1 MHCGIKTAGRHQRM
15 TGIICINKPQ
25 EFTSFDVVAVMRR
38 CFGTKKVGHGGTLD
52 PMATGVL
59 PVFVGG
65 ATKAVDIIPDTDKSY
80 RAGFRLGL
88 TSDTQ
93 DIWGEVL
100 TKSEAGIS
108 EEILEN
114 ALCSF
119 RGEILQIPPMFS
131 ALKVNGQKLCD
142 LARQGIEIEREPRPI
157 TVSRLEL
164 IEFDGTDGII
174 EVDCSSGTYIRTLIH
189 DIGAALG
196 TGAVMTS
203 LCRTRACGFELA
215 QCRTVDE
222 VREADAD
229 TLASWLLPVEEVFA
243 PLYKIELDDV
253 QQKLYL
259 NGVRLDA
266 ARLSELPPRDVH
278 CTVYG
283 NGRFFGL
290 ARINEENE
298 LVSLKRFP
306 VE

>member
-1 MHCGIKTAGRHQRM
+1 M

-100 TKSEAGIS
+100 SRSDVSIS
-108 EEILEN
+108 AEILE
-114 ALCSF
+114 AAMAGF
-119 RGEILQIPPMFS
+119 RGEIMQIPPMYS

-142 LARQGIEIEREPRPI
+142 LARQGIEIEREARPI
-157 TVSRLEL
+157 TISRLEL
-164 IEFDGTDGII
+164 IQFDGTDGII

-203 LCRTRACGFELA
+203 LCRTRACGFALS
-215 QCRTVDE
+215 QCRTIEE
-222 VREADAD
+222 VRAADAE
-229 TLASWLLPVEEVFA
+229 TLNSWLLPVEEVFSA
-243 PLYKIELDDV
+243 LHRIDLDGV
-253 QQKLYL
+253 QQRLYL

-266 ARLSELPPRDVH
+266 ARLSEMPPVGVH
-278 CTVYG
+278 CTVFG
-283 NGRFFGL
+283 EGRFFGL
-290 ARINEENE
+290 AEVNSENE
-298 LVSLKRFP
+298 LVSVKRFP
-306 VE
+306 ME

>member
-1 MHCGIKTAGRHQRM
+1 VLRRIETGRTDM

-25 EFTSFDVVAVMRR
+25 DFTSFDVVAVMRR

-100 TKSEAGIS
+100 TTAEAVIS
-108 EEILEN
+108 AEMLEQ
-114 ALCSF
+114 ALTGF
-119 RGEILQIPPMFS
+119 RGEIMQIPPMYS

-142 LARQGIEIEREPRPI
+142 LARQGIEVERSARPI
-157 TVSRLEL
+157 TISRLQL
-164 IEFDGTDGII
+164 ISFDGTDGII

-196 TGAVMTS
+196 CGAVMTS
-203 LCRTRACGFELA
+203 LCRTRACGFMLS
-215 QCRTVDE
+215 QCKTIEE
-222 VREADAD
+222 VRAADAD
-229 TLASWLLPVEEVFA
+229 TLASWLLPVEQVFS
-243 PLYKIELDDV
+243 PLYRIDLDEV
-253 QQKLYL
+253 QQRLYL

-266 ARLSELPPRDVH
+266 ARLEKTPPEGQR

-283 NGRFFGL
+283 GGRFFGL
-290 ARINEENE
+290 AEVNAENE
-298 LVSLKRFP
+298 LVSVKRFP

>member
-1 MHCGIKTAGRHQRM
+1 M

-80 RAGFRLGL
+80 RAGFKLGYV
-88 TSDTQ
+88 SDTQ
-93 DIWGEVL
+93 DIWGEL
-100 TKSEAGIS
+100 SPQKKGDIS
-108 EEILEN
+108 VEMLGQ
-114 ALCSF
+114 ALGNF
-119 RGEILQIPPMFS
+119 RGEIMQVPPMYS

-142 LARQGIEIEREPRPI
+142 LARQGIEVKREARPI
-157 TVSRLEL
+157 TISRLEL

-189 DIGAALG
+189 DIGAELG

-203 LCRTRACGFELA
+203 LCRTRACGFSLS
-215 QCRTVDE
+215 QCRTIEE
-222 VREADAD
+222 VREADAE
-229 TLASWLLPVEEVFA
+229 TLASWLLPVDEVFA
-243 PLYKIELDDV
+243 SLYRIDLDEV
-253 QQKLYL
+253 QQRLYL

-266 ARLSELPPRDVH
+266 ARLACRPPSDRQ

-290 ARINEENE
+290 AQVNAENE
-298 LVSLKRFP
+298 LVSVKRFP